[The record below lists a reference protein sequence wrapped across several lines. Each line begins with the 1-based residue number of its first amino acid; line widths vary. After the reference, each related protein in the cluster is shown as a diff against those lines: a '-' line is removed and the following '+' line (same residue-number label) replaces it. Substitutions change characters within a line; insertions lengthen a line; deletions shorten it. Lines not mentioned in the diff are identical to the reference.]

1 MKVLAATN
9 NAHKIREMEQILS
22 QTGIELVT
30 PKSIGL
36 SLEVVEDGNTF
47 EENARK
53 KAQEFSQASGMVA
66 LADDSGLTVNCLGGA
81 PGVYSARYGGEG
93 VLDDAGRVQLL
104 LKNMRGKEDRSAAF
118 VCAIALVFTDGT
130 LIEVKA
136 ECRGKIAEQPAGEGG
151 FGYDPVFVPEGFD
164 RTFSQLTAEKKNAIS
179 HRGKALEKLRD
190 CIGGRL

>member
-93 VLDDAGRVQLL
+93 VLDDA
-104 LKNMRGKEDRSAAF
+104 
-118 VCAIALVFTDGT
+118 
-130 LIEVKA
+130 A
-136 ECRGKIAEQPAGEGG
+136 E
-151 FGYDPVFVPEGFD
+151 
-164 RTFSQLTAEKKNAIS
+164 FS
-179 HRGKALEKLRD
+179 
-190 CIGGRL
+190 CC